1 MAQLQRRCLPE
12 LWDVVGAIPD
22 PRDTEECT
30 YTVSQLVGSAMLMFC
45 CRAASRRQ
53 WDRMT
58 EHDLLRQNWCAL
70 TGARTDTA
78 AVYGTVRYLVGQ
90 VEPAAFMALQP
101 QLVRG
106 LIRRKQLPG
115 AHVLGRLMVAADGTG
130 IYAETGMDGPHCPHC
145 LEQHHENGSV
155 TYMHQMLDARV
166 ISTYGMAIPLMSEA
180 IENRADG
187 QYEKQDCELKAF
199 HRLLERVK
207 TEMPRQPILW
217 LFDSLYA
224 CEKVLDRCGR
234 APWDFICVFKRGS
247 IPTLFDD
254 AYELLKLEPHNRLVL
269 TTKHPDITC
278 TYRWLDNLE
287 YGGQRLSF
295 VETTETDKD
304 GNTGTWVWLTSL
316 TVNRDNVIEIAQAGR
331 LRWKTENEGNNEQ
344 KTGYGIE
351 HFCNCSDYNE
361 MMALYFIL
369 QIAMTLMW
377 LLARS
382 NLLDEVPVLT
392 HLAFLLLESLRN
404 TPIDL
409 AQCDPHK
416 HPYQVRFTKPPP

>member
-12 LWDVVGAIPD
+12 LWDVLDGIPD
-22 PRDTEECT
+22 PRDPEECT
-30 YTVSQLVGSAMLMFC
+30 YTAAQLVGLTVLMFC
-45 CRAASRRQ
+45 CRASSRRG

-58 EHDLLRQNWCAL
+58 EHDQLRDNWCAL
-70 TGARTDTA
+70 TGVHTDTA
-78 AVYGTVRYLVGQ
+78 AVYATVRYLLAQ
-90 VEPAAFMALQP
+90 VEPQAFGALQP
-101 QLVRG
+101 QVVRG
-106 LIRRKQLPG
+106 LLRRKQLPG
-115 AHVLGRLMVAADGTG
+115 AHLHGRLMVAADGTG
-130 IYAETGMDGPHCPHC
+130 IYAHTGLDGPHCPHC
-145 LEQHHENGSV
+145 LEQHHDNGSV

-166 ISTYGMAIPLMSEA
+166 ISSYGMAIPLMSEA

-187 QYEKQDCELKAF
+187 RYDKQDCELKAF
-199 HRLLERVK
+199 HRLLDRVK
-207 TEMPRQPILW
+207 REMPRQPILW

-224 CEKVLDRCGR
+224 CEKAMRRCSR

-247 IPTLFDD
+247 VPTLYDEG
-254 AYELLKLEPHNRLVL
+254 YELLKLHPENRLVMSV
-269 TTKHPDITC
+269 KNPDMTC

-287 YGGQRLSF
+287 YHGLRLSF
-295 VETTETDKD
+295 VETVETDKD
-304 GNTGTWVWLTSL
+304 GNTHTWVWLTSL
-316 TVNRDNVIEIAQAGR
+316 TVHRENVIEIAQAGR

-351 HFCNCSDYNE
+351 HFCNCSNYNE

-382 NLLDEVPVLT
+382 NLLEQPPVLL

-409 AQCDPHK
+409 HQCDPVR
-416 HPYQVRFTKPPP
+416 HPFQVRFIKPPP